1 MGVESVLSTTDFHM
15 VHTHRHTHT
24 HTHTHAYVLKRWSSC
39 GQMLN
44 NVEMGVHCT
53 IFSALLQA

>member
-15 VHTHRHTHT
+15 VHTH
-24 HTHTHAYVLKRWSSC
+24 THTHAYVRKRWSSC

-53 IFSALLQA
+53 IFSAFLQA